1 MGSGDAYP
9 HQVQNNVFIL
19 TFFAEE
25 YESVRSFSP
34 PRSSFSSLHFLMHS
48 FNVLAHSQEDIQGSM
63 VMYLYQKK
71 EICVNETEY
80 DFFFLS

>member
-71 EICVNETEY
+71 RYVLMKQNMI
-80 DFFFLS
+80 FFLS